1 MEIKNLLQIGVGKA
15 GNVLLNDMM
24 NLDPRYVG
32 LFVNSAKGDM
42 ENLDNFSKE
51 NSFAIPQ
58 TDGSGKNRDRAK
70 EYIIRW
76 KEKFF
81 ELMSTY
87 SEFDVIAFYFSMDGG
102 TGSGSVPTLA
112 ALTKNLF
119 REHYGK
125 DVDIIAIGTMPN
137 SSVGLNG
144 LRNTQACWNDIV
156 KLMNNNKDENGD
168 IIIDEYGNELT
179 PTINTLYLIDNNK
192 KDGNYELINAEAV
205 ETLHLAFNFD
215 TLNSTGDLDKND
227 SANINLSRG
236 YNLLLKL
243 EEAEDEEQAILDAKE
258 NSVFVIPQEEYY
270 NPENI
275 GIALK
280 EDVFESTNMIKL
292 VGTAKKDVYPAPIDE
307 DDDINGALFFGG
319 IRLGLI
325 KNSVNVISDIIKERE
340 RLLSQEKDDDDLL
353 VAVSKTPSSGR
364 RVSAPSVQKQKPV
377 KSKPTGKTGRKIK
390 SIISDDLFKF

>member
-1 MEIKNLLQIGVGKA
+1 MEIKNLLQVGVGKA

-51 NSFAIPQ
+51 NSFSIPQ
-58 TDGSGKNRDRAK
+58 TTGSGKNRNKAK

-76 KEKFF
+76 KESFF
-81 ELMSTY
+81 ELLSSY
-87 SEFDVIAFYFSMDGG
+87 SEFDVIVFYFSLDGG

-112 ALTKNLF
+112 TLTKNLF

-125 DVDIIAIGTMPN
+125 DVTIIAVGTMPN

-144 LRNTQACWNDIV
+144 LRNTQDCWNDIV
-156 KLMNNNKDENGD
+156 KLMNNHKDENGD
-168 IIIDEYGNELT
+168 VMIDEYGDEVT

-192 KDGNYELINAEAV
+192 KNGDYEEINAEAV

-215 TLNSTGDLDKND
+215 TLNYSGDLDKND

-243 EEAEDEEQAILDAKE
+243 DEAEDEAQAILDAKE
-258 NSVFVIPQEEYY
+258 NSVFVIPNEEYY

-275 GIALK
+275 GVAVK
-280 EDVFESTNMIKL
+280 EDIFDAGNMIKL
-292 VGTAKKDVYPAPIDE
+292 IGTAKKDVYPAPIEE
-307 DDDINGALFFGG
+307 DDDVNGALFFGG

-325 KNSVNVISDIIKERE
+325 KDSVDVISDIINERE
-340 RLLSQEKDDDDLL
+340 QALSKDKEDEDLL
-353 VAVSKTPSSGR
+353 VAVTRTANNRK
-364 RVSAPSVQKQKPV
+364 KPTTV
-377 KSKPTGKTGRKIK
+377 NKSKPTKTKPTGRTGRKIK